1 MKGLL
6 LFLLAVVALLL
17 LGTSVASANGPALFP
32 SSQPAAGPDVAV
44 AAVAGGAGAVLAG
57 LWFARLLKR

>member
-32 SSQPAAGPDVAV
+32 SPQAPAAPSARHRDVS
-44 AAVAGGAGAVLAG
+44 
-57 LWFARLLKR
+57 